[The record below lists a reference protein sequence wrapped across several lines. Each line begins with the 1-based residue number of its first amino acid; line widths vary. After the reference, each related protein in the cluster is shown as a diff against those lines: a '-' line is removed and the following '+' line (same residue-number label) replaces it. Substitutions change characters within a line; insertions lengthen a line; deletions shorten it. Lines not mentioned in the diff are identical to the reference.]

1 MAIKFYRSN
10 YDEFN
15 PDNNGGDITDI
26 EIESGVANSFI
37 PAVRPRTAE
46 IGDTRY
52 FKFFVKTDEDI
63 LTIGV
68 DIAKYTDSPTEEI
81 YFAKE
86 TKSDH
91 SDFESDLDKDNLR
104 LYGGFKIT
112 DVDVDNKQITSDRDV
127 TEFVKKDDWV
137 TIYDDSYSRIT
148 GMNVDSIS
156 DDGLTITFKLWTDKT
171 IDNTMTASSSIY
183 VTTLNKDDYFGI
195 WVKEPISPYTE
206 AMEDPLNEMVMNVW
220 YDKK

>member
-1 MAIKFYRSN
+1 MI
-10 YDEFN
+10 
-15 PDNNGGDITDI
+15 
-26 EIESGVANSFI
+26 
-37 PAVRPRTAE
+37 
-46 IGDTRY
+46 
-52 FKFFVKTDEDI
+52 
-63 LTIGV
+63 
-68 DIAKYTDSPTEEI
+68 
-81 YFAKE
+81 
-86 TKSDH
+86 
-91 SDFESDLDKDNLR
+91 
-104 LYGGFKIT
+104 GFKIT

-171 IDNTMTASSSIY
+171 IDNTMIASSSIY

-195 WVKEPISPYTE
+195 WVKETIAPYTE
-206 AMEDPLNEMVMNVW
+206 AMENPLNNSIINVW